1 MFLCQETNMLTVK
14 VLDSCPCVSCSLVC
28 ISKSESEK
36 KRRERGRGGW
46 AHGGR
51 GCTGVRGD
59 RKEEGRRV
67 KKGLGVACAM
77 TSSLIC
83 INLSLKA
90 DWSRA
95 GETEAARAFYPFQCS
110 LSRPHSVC
118 ACVRGSFSAAR
129 RRASLLSPVDSQ
141 VSSKLPP
148 SELLVF
154 VSTFIAGFS
163 RLTVLPAGFRLEKT
177 GRRREYR
184 LGVAGGKAL

>member
-1 MFLCQETNMLTVK
+1 
-14 VLDSCPCVSCSLVC
+14 
-28 ISKSESEK
+28 
-36 KRRERGRGGW
+36 
-46 AHGGR
+46 
-51 GCTGVRGD
+51 
-59 RKEEGRRV
+59 
-67 KKGLGVACAM
+67 M

-95 GETEAARAFYPFQCS
+95 GETEAARSFYPFQCS

-118 ACVRGSFSAAR
+118 ACVRGSPSAVSFSASR

-154 VSTFIAGFS
+154 VSTFVAGSS
-163 RLTVLPAGFRLEKT
+163 RLTVLPAGFRLEKKREETRVPT
-177 GRRREYR
+177 GRCWRKSAIDSVRFAVCR
-184 LGVAGGKAL
+184 S